1 MLDKDAP
8 VLRRGLA
15 GKGRDTAGPSS
26 RDEGRVL
33 QPLLHRTQERRWVT
47 TNLGPVCSEP
57 GPSQALVQDVDA
69 ETHLLMHPSFQ
80 LVRSDRPEGRILS
93 CLDPPST
100 QTISTLCVR
109 GASISVQ
116 VPAIRPSAR
125 GRILLSS
132 GRSSPSASVQACCC
146 INGCLCH
153 GLGSHVQWAC
163 CCGALDRAPTAVA
176 YQLPRSMACSAPLQ
190 IAATRQTGTGLYGQ
204 HWTIAY
210 SHRMSHVATRPPS
223 PPLESEASGVAS
235 HHSCPRRAQSCS
247 Q

>member
-26 RDEGRVL
+26 RDEGRVFTAL
-33 QPLLHRTQERRWVT
+33 TSSYPRKAVGYDQSWT
-47 TNLGPVCSEP
+47 VCSEP

-125 GRILLSS
+125 GRILLFF
-132 GRSSPSASVQACCC
+132 
-146 INGCLCH
+146 
-153 GLGSHVQWAC
+153 
-163 CCGALDRAPTAVA
+163 
-176 YQLPRSMACSAPLQ
+176 
-190 IAATRQTGTGLYGQ
+190 GQ
-204 HWTIAY
+204 EF
-210 SHRMSHVATRPPS
+210 P
-223 PPLESEASGVAS
+223 
-235 HHSCPRRAQSCS
+235 
-247 Q
+247 